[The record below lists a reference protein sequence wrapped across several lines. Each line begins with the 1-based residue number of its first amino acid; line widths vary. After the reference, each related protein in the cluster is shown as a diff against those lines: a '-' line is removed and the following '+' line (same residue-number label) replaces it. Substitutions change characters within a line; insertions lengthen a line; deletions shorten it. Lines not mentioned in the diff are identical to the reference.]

1 MDDSGGREVRAP
13 GPAWL
18 SEPSRI
24 ALMFAAMYW
33 ITGIS
38 TPYLPVWLE
47 SRGIGLGEIGVL
59 TIMPQLVRLL
69 GSPLIGFEADRRRAH
84 RELVIGSCVL
94 GFAAWLWL
102 TQSAGFT
109 AALVG
114 LVFVAAANTS
124 WPLVESIAM
133 AGVRARGHD
142 YGRMRL
148 WGSVSFVAA
157 NLVGGWVVGQ
167 YGNGAAIWLMMAGAA
182 ACLTASLLLPVATAA
197 DMAALA
203 RRPLSWADA
212 RDLLAVQQM
221 PLLLLAAGALQ
232 GAHGMF
238 YAYGTLHWQAQG
250 IDARWLGLL
259 WALGLITEIALFWWS
274 ARVIRALGA
283 TGLLLVGAG
292 VSVFRWVLMG
302 FDPPLAVLLPLQVLH
317 GITFGASH
325 LGVMHAL
332 AEITPSDRTATAQ
345 ALYSV
350 VAVIGII
357 IATAVASRA
366 YPLIGGRVYLAMAAM
381 ALVGLA
387 AAELMRRRRATG
399 G

>member
-1 MDDSGGREVRAP
+1 MGDDERPA
-13 GPAWL
+13 PAWL
-18 SEPSRI
+18 SEPNRI
-24 ALMFAAMYW
+24 ALMFAAMFW

-47 SRGIGLGEIGVL
+47 SRGIGVGEIGVL
-59 TIMPQLVRLL
+59 MIMPQLVRLV
-69 GSPLIGFEADRRRAH
+69 GSPLVGFEADRRGAH
-84 RELVIGSCVL
+84 REMVIGSCVL

-102 TQSAGFT
+102 TRTTGFS
-109 AALVG
+109 AALLG
-114 LVFVAAANTS
+114 LMLVAAANTS

-133 AGVRARGHD
+133 ASVRARGHD

-148 WGSVSFVAA
+148 WGSVSFVVA
-157 NLVGGWVVGQ
+157 NLAGGWVVGH
-167 YGNGAAIWLMMAGAA
+167 YGNAAAIWLMTAGAA
-182 ACLTASLLLPVATAA
+182 VCLVTALLLPVATPA
-197 DMAALA
+197 DLAALA
-203 RRPLSWADA
+203 RRPLSWSDA
-212 RDLLAVQQM
+212 RDLLRVPQM
-221 PLLLLAAGALQ
+221 PLLLLAAGAVQ

-274 ARVIRALGA
+274 TRVIRALGA
-283 TGLLLVGAG
+283 IGLLLVGAG

-332 AEITPSDRTATAQ
+332 AEVTPPDRTATAQ

-350 VAVIGII
+350 VAVLGII
-357 IATAVASRA
+357 FATAIASRA
-366 YPLIGGRVYLAMAAM
+366 YPLIGGRMYLVMAAM
-381 ALVGLA
+381 ALVGLVA
-387 AAELMRRRRATG
+387 SEIIRRQQLRG
-399 G
+399 V

>member
-1 MDDSGGREVRAP
+1 
-13 GPAWL
+13 
-18 SEPSRI
+18 
-24 ALMFAAMYW
+24 
-33 ITGIS
+33 
-38 TPYLPVWLE
+38 
-47 SRGIGLGEIGVL
+47 
-59 TIMPQLVRLL
+59 
-69 GSPLIGFEADRRRAH
+69 
-84 RELVIGSCVL
+84 
-94 GFAAWLWL
+94 
-102 TQSAGFT
+102 
-109 AALVG
+109 VG
-114 LVFVAAANTS
+114 LMLVAAANTS

-148 WGSVSFVAA
+148 WGSVSFVMA
-157 NLVGGWVVGQ
+157 NLVGGWVVGH
-167 YGNGAAIWLMMAGAA
+167 YGNGAAIWLMLAGAA
-182 ACLTASLLLPVATAA
+182 VCVVASLLLPIPKVA
-197 DMAALA
+197 DLAALA

-212 RDLLAVQQM
+212 RDLLRVRQM
-221 PLLLLAAGALQ
+221 PLLLLAAGAVQ

-283 TGLLLVGAG
+283 IGLFLVGAG

-302 FDPPLAVLLPLQVLH
+302 FDPPLGVLLPLQVLH

-357 IATAVASRA
+357 FATAVASRA
-366 YPLIGGRVYLAMAAM
+366 YPMIGGRVYLVMAAM
-381 ALVGLA
+381 ALVALV
-387 AAELMRRRRATG
+387 AAEMMRRQRAAG
-399 G
+399 V

>member
-1 MDDSGGREVRAP
+1 
-13 GPAWL
+13 
-18 SEPSRI
+18 
-24 ALMFAAMYW
+24 MYW

-47 SRGIGLGEIGVL
+47 SRGIGLGEIGIL
-59 TIMPQLVRLL
+59 TIIPQLVRLV
-69 GSPLIGFEADRRRAH
+69 GSPLVGFEADRHRAH
-84 RELVIGSCVL
+84 REMVIGSCVL
-94 GFAAWLWL
+94 GLAAWLWL
-102 TQSAGFT
+102 SRSSGFT

-114 LVFVAAANTS
+114 LMLVAAANTS

-133 AGVRARGHD
+133 AGARARGHD

-148 WGSVSFVAA
+148 WGSVSFVMA
-157 NLVGGWVVGQ
+157 NLVGGWVVGH
-167 YGNGAAIWLMMAGAA
+167 YGNGAAIWLMLAGAA
-182 ACLTASLLLPVATAA
+182 VCVVASLLLPIPKVA
-197 DMAALA
+197 DLAALA

-212 RDLLAVQQM
+212 RDLLRVRQM
-221 PLLLLAAGALQ
+221 PLLLLAAGAVQ

-283 TGLLLVGAG
+283 IGLFLVGAG

-302 FDPPLAVLLPLQVLH
+302 FDPPLGVLLPLQVLH

-357 IATAVASRA
+357 FATAVASRA
-366 YPLIGGRVYLAMAAM
+366 YPMIGGRVYLVMAAM
-381 ALVGLA
+381 ALVALV
-387 AAELMRRRRATG
+387 AAEMMRRQRAAG
-399 G
+399 V